1 VPVVPTTRY
10 QGSKAKL
17 VPWIWDAL
25 KDLSFD
31 TALDAFGGTG
41 SVAYHLKTRGKAV
54 TYNDLLA
61 YNANSARVFIEDHA
75 AELAL
80 ETAAALQD
88 EAPGMGYGTF
98 IASTFED
105 IYFLP
110 EENRW
115 LDVVIQNIAA
125 LGDERERA
133 LARHALGQACIIK
146 RPYNLF
152 HRKNLYMRT
161 ADVSRS
167 FGNKAS
173 WDRPFQDHFLDFVR
187 EANRAT
193 FDSGRGCRVVQG
205 DARAVT
211 GTFDLVYLDPPYL
224 NARGTGVDYLQF
236 YHFLEGLL
244 NYSAWP
250 GRVDLA
256 RKHRPFRKQPNDWN
270 DPRRI
275 LRGFQELFDRFRH
288 SMLAVSYRD
297 DGIPSEQEL
306 LAAVRSVKKSARVI
320 HFGEYQYA
328 LSRNSRSRELL
339 ILAE

>member
-1 VPVVPTTRY
+1 VPTTRY

-17 VPWIWDAL
+17 VPWLWDNL
-25 KDLSFD
+25 KELSFH

-41 SVAYHLKTRGKAV
+41 SVAYHFKAMGKAV
-54 TYNDLLA
+54 TFNDLLA
-61 YNANSARVFIEDHA
+61 YNANSARVLIEDHE
-75 AELAL
+75 AELPL
-80 ETAAALQD
+80 EVAAGLQ
-88 EAPGMGYGTF
+88 ERKPGVVYRDF
-98 IASTFED
+98 IASTFDD

-115 LDVVIQNIAA
+115 LDVVVQNIAA
-125 LGDERERA
+125 LEGERERA
-133 LARHALGQACIIK
+133 IALHALGQACIIK

-173 WDRPFQDHFLDFVR
+173 WDRPFQDHFLEFVR
-187 EANRAT
+187 ETNRAT
-193 FDSGRGCRVVQG
+193 FDSGLGCRVCQG
-205 DARAVT
+205 DAREVA

-236 YHFLEGLL
+236 YHFLEGILD
-244 NYSAWP
+244 YGAWP
-250 GRVDLA
+250 DRVDA
-256 RKHRPFRKQPNDWN
+256 SRKHRPFLKRPNDWN

-275 LRGFQELFDRFRH
+275 LRGFREVFDRFRH
-288 SMLAVSYRD
+288 SILAVSYRD
-297 DGIPSEQEL
+297 DGIPGEQEL
-306 LAAVRSVKKSARVI
+306 LAAVRSVKPSARVV

-328 LSRNSRSRELL
+328 LSRNARSRELL